1 MQANVDTRVSS
12 SRRLQLKVCDDRRVR
27 LRVGP
32 SWGREPPPYNERGLK
47 AQRWQALTLLGTHPV
62 VEIWLMALTLYC
74 TTPQLG
80 FSLCL
85 RWVSLAREAACCRCS
100 FATERLRRRSLP
112 LGRRGS
118 SSFGGVVVFHCLILI
133 KAQAFRLT
141 DCFLFDINTAVGR
154 VCV

>member
-47 AQRWQALTLLGTHPV
+47 AQRQQALTLLGTHPV

-80 FSLCL
+80 FSLSVQRQPAL
-85 RWVSLAREAACCRCS
+85 MLHLSRARYARPGTILQTHTLPTAVFISNKKQSVSLNAC
-100 FATERLRRRSLP
+100 A
-112 LGRRGS
+112 
-118 SSFGGVVVFHCLILI
+118 LI
-133 KAQAFRLT
+133 KIRQ
-141 DCFLFDINTAVGR
+141 
-154 VCV
+154 